1 MNPDFDTSIINIADD
16 FYEAYL
22 RCAEGKKPVKEGGCI
37 RYGAAN
43 VPAIVNGAFAMELYL
58 KSISQVSEK
67 ELKQKKHSLKALF
80 LTLELPIQDEI
91 RQSVESQLD
100 GRFTFDE
107 CLKGINHAFV
117 FWRYIHKQQNF
128 GFGLNN
134 TLLVL
139 PIFLETIR
147 DIAKCHRQ

>member
-16 FYEAYL
+16 FYESYL
-22 RCAEGKKPVKEGGCI
+22 RCVEGKNPVKEGSCI
-37 RYGAAN
+37 RYEAAN

-58 KSISQVSEK
+58 KSISSVSEK

-91 RQSVESQLD
+91 RQSVKSKLD

-134 TLLVL
+134 TLNVL
-139 PIFLETIR
+139 PVFLDVIR
-147 DIAKCHRQ
+147 MIAKRNNQ